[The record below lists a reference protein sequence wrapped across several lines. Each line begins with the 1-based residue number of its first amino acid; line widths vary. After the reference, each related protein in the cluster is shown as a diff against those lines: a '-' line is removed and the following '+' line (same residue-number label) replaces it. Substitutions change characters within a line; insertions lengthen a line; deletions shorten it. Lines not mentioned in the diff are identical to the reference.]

1 MKGRKRIER
10 SFTKLKNLNTLI
22 DIYRTRPEKIVY
34 KYFADDRSMISL
46 TYSEFADMICR
57 QAAGFASL
65 GLAGKR
71 IAVIGETSPMWVS
84 TYISAILAGG
94 IVIPLDKELKMSEIE
109 GFLEFS
115 EADAVVFSQTF
126 NDRFTNAAE
135 SHKTLKKFIPLTPE
149 GCTITDSEK
158 VVSFDEIIKLGEK
171 ALSEG
176 YTIPCERDMERLAV
190 MLFTSGTTGTSK
202 CVMLCEKNVIAA
214 VNSAIESVEFTEED
228 VIVSVLPIHHTYEL
242 CIMISATAL
251 GMEIGIN
258 DSLRHLLK
266 NFQTFKPTGLILV
279 PLFITTMNKRIL
291 DTAKKNKK
299 EKLLKVSLKASYAL
313 RHIGI
318 DVRKNLFK
326 SVLDAFGGRLNKII
340 SGGAPLNPSLVHE
353 FDEFGINICEG
364 YGITECSPL
373 ISVSPYYAVKPGS
386 VGPAVESCRVRI
398 APVSENAEPQI
409 NAKGFVEGEIQ
420 VKGDNVMLGYYKNEQ
435 ATAEAFTKDGW
446 YCTGDIG
453 YLDNDG
459 YIFITGRK
467 KSVIV
472 LENGKNVFP
481 EEIEE
486 YLADVESIA
495 ESVVVGRKSE
505 SGLEI
510 ILTAIVYPNFQAFE
524 ENTDR
529 SVIEA
534 KIKEDI
540 NTLNKKLVSYK
551 QIRAIEFRD
560 TEFEKTTSRKIK
572 RHLVK

>member
-22 DIYRTRPEKIVY
+22 DIYRTRPNKIVY
-34 KYFADDRSMISL
+34 KYFADDRSLISL

-94 IVIPLDKELKMSEIE
+94 IVIPLDKELKISEIE

-126 NDRFTNAAE
+126 NDRFTDAAE

-313 RHIGI
+313 RHVGI

-510 ILTAIVYPNFQAFE
+510 ILTAIVYPNF
-524 ENTDR
+524 
-529 SVIEA
+529 
-534 KIKEDI
+534 
-540 NTLNKKLVSYK
+540 
-551 QIRAIEFRD
+551 
-560 TEFEKTTSRKIK
+560 
-572 RHLVK
+572 